1 MGFNADTERKFT
13 FKKIFGKATTSPD
26 KEIANEGLASGVTIA
41 AQNVFGQS
49 IPATPTKAS
58 LYDITDSRIE
68 YLRLSSSFIPG
79 TDTSDG
85 RHAFGLQLPDDYE
98 ARSSNP
104 KAGTDP
110 YVNGKIIYVT
120 SGALQLV
127 PTSFGA
133 DYESKPYHLSGGETL
148 IPPLDARDW
157 LLDYFNGVFFQQ
169 DPPGTGAHAQN
180 PSYVDAFLYIGD
192 FLGPS
197 SGGGSGD
204 PNAAYVV
211 MSATGSLT
219 NERVLAAGTGL
230 IKIDGG
236 AGNNVTLSIND
247 STVATISGSAF
258 TGGVKI
264 TNNLRVTGTG
274 SFDTGISGSL
284 THLTDGSSYLIAGS
298 NVTIT
303 SASNGAVTIASS
315 GGGSGSGTNFFT
327 SPAAGKIN
335 TTGSA
340 VFAGGELGASYVA
353 TTIGTDIFFFVSGT
367 IGSKDTA
374 VTGSAVFGGDVV
386 VSGSLNAPFGISGS
400 LTRLTN
406 DTSYLV
412 AGDNITIN
420 SASNGQVTIN
430 AAAGG
435 GGGTGDPNATY
446 LVMSA
451 TGSLNAERVLTAG
464 TGINLVDAGANANA
478 TLNINDS
485 VVATLTGSI
494 FSGVTQHTAGLSGSL
509 TQLTDGTSYLTAG
522 SNITIL
528 SASSGGITISSTGGS
543 GGTTTIAGLLIRE
556 IADRNVNGSTT
567 TFYLTGSPE
576 PDSTVGVYINGLL
589 MMSGSSDDYLYAPAT
604 NSVTFSFTPP
614 AGGNVQ
620 FEYSSGSNRT
630 TGATASG
637 LETATSTIEIGGSDA
652 PVSGSILVARS
663 ATEAIWQPAMVF
675 GEQPSGTK
683 DGSNVTFNLVRA
695 PINGTDLML
704 FVNGIYQ
711 TSGSVNDYELT
722 GSIINF
728 SLAPL
733 SDDTVNS
740 IYRPSY

>member
-49 IPATPTKAS
+49 IPSSPTKAS

-79 TDTSDG
+79 TDTSEG
-85 RHAFGLQLPDDYE
+85 RHAFSLQLPDDYE
-98 ARSSNP
+98 ANSSNP

-110 YVNGKIIYVT
+110 YVNGKIIYIT

-127 PTSFGA
+127 PTSFGP
-133 DYESKPYHLSGGETL
+133 DYESKPYHLDGGETL

-180 PSYVDAFLYIGD
+180 PDYVDAFLYIGD

-204 PNAAYVV
+204 PNATYVV
-211 MSATGSLT
+211 MSTTGSLT
-219 NERVLAAGTGL
+219 NERVLTAGTGL

-236 AGNNVTLSIND
+236 AGSNVTLSIND
-247 STVATISGSAF
+247 STVATLSGSTF
-258 TGGVKI
+258 TGAV
-264 TNNLRVTGTG
+264 NFN
-274 SFDTGISGSL
+274 
-284 THLTDGSSYLIAGS
+284 AG
-298 NVTIT
+298 
-303 SASNGAVTIASS
+303 
-315 GGGSGSGTNFFT
+315 
-327 SPAAGKIN
+327 
-335 TTGSA
+335 
-340 VFAGGELGASYVA
+340 L
-353 TTIGTDIFFFVSGT
+353 
-367 IGSKDTA
+367 
-374 VTGSAVFGGDVV
+374 
-386 VSGSLNAPFGISGS
+386 SGS

-464 TGINLVDAGANANA
+464 TGINLVDGGANANA

-485 VVATLTGSI
+485 VVATLSGSI

-509 TQLTDGTSYLTAG
+509 TRLTDGTSYLTAG

-589 MMSGSSDDYLYAPAT
+589 MMSGASDDYLYTPAT

-630 TGATASG
+630 TGASASG
-637 LETATSTIEIGGSDA
+637 LETATSTVEIGGSDA